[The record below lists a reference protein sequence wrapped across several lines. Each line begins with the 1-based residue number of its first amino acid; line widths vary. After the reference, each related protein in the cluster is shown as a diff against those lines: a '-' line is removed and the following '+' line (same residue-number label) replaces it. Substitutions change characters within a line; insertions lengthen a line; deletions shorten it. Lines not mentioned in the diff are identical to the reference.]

1 MGLKGSRL
9 EEKTRFY
16 AFNESTFASILLASS
31 SQPSLQSLP
40 MGQLC
45 VLHTSDIVP
54 SPMQSFPPYLGA
66 GSEQRRF
73 LLWTPPSQVTVQV
86 FQGDQGPQPP
96 STKGNNNEIISQ
108 RPVLNSRMQ
117 RVALEIQ
124 LTGTGRHLADFSL
137 PSFSLAVHATHLWRG
152 RVAEAYPGDVSL
164 TAGHRAGR
172 PG

>member
-1 MGLKGSRL
+1 
-9 EEKTRFY
+9 
-16 AFNESTFASILLASS
+16 
-31 SQPSLQSLP
+31 

-45 VLHTSDIVP
+45 VLHTWDTVP

-86 FQGDQGPQPP
+86 LQGDQGPQPP
-96 STKGNNNEIISQ
+96 STRGNKDEIMSQ
-108 RPVLNSRMQ
+108 RHILNTRHGTRCARSASE
-117 RVALEIQ
+117 VQ
-124 LTGTGRHLADFSL
+124 LTGTRRHLADFSL

-164 TAGHRAGR
+164 TAGHGAGG

>member
-1 MGLKGSRL
+1 
-9 EEKTRFY
+9 
-16 AFNESTFASILLASS
+16 
-31 SQPSLQSLP
+31 

-73 LLWTPPSQVTVQV
+73 LPWTPPSQVTVQV
-86 FQGDQGPQPP
+86 LQGDQGPQPP
-96 STKGNNNEIISQ
+96 STKGNKNQIIKSA
-108 RPVLNSRMQ
+108 PHSEFTH
-117 RVALEIQ
+117 ATCCTCSASEIQ
-124 LTGTGRHLADFSL
+124 LTGTRRHLADFSL
-137 PSFSLAVHATHLWRG
+137 PSFSLAVQATHLWRG

-164 TAGHRAGR
+164 SAGHRAGR